1 MEDPLKIYSDI
12 LSISNEEGGNP
23 NHDPEDG
30 RFTSGVN
37 YESSLQKRGLSGDN
51 MLNQLDKLDIFKN
64 ADSKVN
70 DDATVT
76 VYHHTKKDIKD
87 LVYKTGGMKGAEDGV
102 FFTTKKDGE
111 AVTFGDDVISANIPI
126 EMLDIDDDFGDELHL
141 RIPTDKIGQV
151 VDVSE
156 FLNNEM

>member
-1 MEDPLKIYSDI
+1 MEDPLKVYHDI

-64 ADSKVN
+64 SV
-70 DDATVT
+70 
-76 VYHHTKKDIKD
+76 
-87 LVYKTGGMKGAEDGV
+87 
-102 FFTTKKDGE
+102 
-111 AVTFGDDVISANIPI
+111 AN
-126 EMLDIDDDFGDELHL
+126 
-141 RIPTDKIGQV
+141 
-151 VDVSE
+151 
-156 FLNNEM
+156 